1 MYKEQSPALEKHK
14 DYEVIKSYKLPLR
27 IKDGSIS
34 SFDITYVEFPSG
46 KYHVLSKGEVTGSE
60 NVPVRI
66 NSECIWGRF
75 GSAQCD
81 CNEQYE
87 EEKRVIAEEGLGMII
102 FAHDQIGKNVGLR
115 EHALINSEANLQKGN
130 KELYEVDIWA
140 KPFVQYGGQLDYR
153 DYTDVAEII
162 KYFGPKSI
170 ELLTNNPS
178 KIEAMKKNGI
188 YVAKR
193 RPLVVPI
200 TEFNDIELR
209 VKKDIGGHLL

>member
-34 SFDITYVEFPSG
+34 SFDITYFEFPSG

-87 EEKRVIAEEGLGMII
+87 EAKRVIAEEGLDPIQKFNFPSFTDKRI
-102 FAHDQIGKNVGLR
+102 CIG
-115 EHALINSEANLQKGN
+115 NSFLQNNL
-130 KELYEVDIWA
+130 
-140 KPFVQYGGQLDYR
+140 
-153 DYTDVAEII
+153 
-162 KYFGPKSI
+162 S
-170 ELLTNNPS
+170 LL
-178 KIEAMKKNGI
+178 A
-188 YVAKR
+188 
-193 RPLVVPI
+193 
-200 TEFNDIELR
+200 
-209 VKKDIGGHLL
+209 